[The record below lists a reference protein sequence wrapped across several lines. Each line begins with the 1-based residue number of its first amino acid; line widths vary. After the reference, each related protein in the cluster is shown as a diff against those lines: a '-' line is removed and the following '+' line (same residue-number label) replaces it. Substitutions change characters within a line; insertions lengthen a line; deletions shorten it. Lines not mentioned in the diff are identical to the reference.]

1 MTHIHRLGTR
11 SMPES
16 IYHIDLDGEVRVL
29 QPADGV
35 ELGQFYRDSLQCVE
49 FEICARHRLRHGD
62 FELLV
67 VGDGNARLTGAPW
80 NRVLTD
86 ALGRT
91 VFGDALLVCLHAVGE
106 DGDDSR
112 LADVCCIYDEMAK
125 FLSMSQFSAA
135 QYCARPLPIRV
146 QELLKFF
153 EDADCA

>member
-1 MTHIHRLGTR
+1 M
-11 SMPES
+11 
-16 IYHIDLDGEVRVL
+16 
-29 QPADGV
+29 
-35 ELGQFYRDSLQCVE
+35 CVE
-49 FEICARHRLRHGD
+49 RMRAWFSSREHLQGEPSRVAVEIDALVVWERLRHGD

-67 VGDGNARLTGAPW
+67 IGDGNARLAGAPW

-91 VFGDALLVCLHAVGE
+91 VFGNALLVCLHAVGK

-125 FLSMSQFSAA
+125 FLSMSGFSAA

-146 QELLKFF
+146 KELLKFF

>member
-1 MTHIHRLGTR
+1 
-11 SMPES
+11 MPES
-16 IYHIDLDGEVRVL
+16 IFHIEADGDVRVL

-49 FEICARHRLRHGD
+49 FEIITRHRLMHGD

-67 VGDGNARLTGAPW
+67 VGDRNARLAGAYW

-91 VFGDALLVCLHAVGE
+91 VCGDALLVCLHAGGE
-106 DGDDSR
+106 DGDNSR
-112 LADVCCIYDEMAK
+112 LADACCIYAEMANAEMAK
-125 FLSMSQFSAA
+125 FLSMSGFSAA
-135 QYCARPLPIRV
+135 QYCARPLPFRV
-146 QELLKFF
+146 QALLKFF